1 MFFKAQTL
9 VDSVRK
15 SLNSSNGRT
24 RTTFLL
30 DYCRGNRMVQ
40 EKSSCSMLIPLLKDF
55 QNSCTVSLYHTPQ
68 LRGKVIQSVKI

>member
-15 SLNSSNGRT
+15 SLNSTNGRT

-30 DYCRGNRMVQ
+30 DYCRGNRMVK
-40 EKSSCSMLIPLLKDF
+40 EKSSTSMVLPLLKEF
-55 QNSCTVSLYHTPQ
+55 QNSCTVSMYHTPD
-68 LRGKVIQSVKI
+68 LRGKILI